1 MPAVQKERNGAR
13 RCIVPM
19 LLLLLML
26 AMPVLGFVL
35 MTLGIAAQEQVREVD
50 LFSDFEKLDGGCTIL
65 SSNFTSRS
73 SECSDAG
80 SGSSRVCSC
89 TYYYVFSFV
98 ANIEDNNSST
108 EVHTSVEVPHNKS
121 RSNYCLYEPVPPKWD
136 EGEIVD
142 CYEPNVPQDPRPEYS
157 CGNPNCIKIYWDFSK
172 ERLANLLKILGV
184 CASCIGGTS
193 WLAVCCFVPIY
204 RWARATK
211 DEDVHDLAY
220 GDLENNEESDFG
232 MRSSDLPGGVREFAM
247 KISGEACDFDMKIPD
262 GAQNLIPSE
271 MQEKPAFL
279 NDLTVTTDNAVK
291 KPPPAFIECDESADD
306 DVSLSTIGMY
316 GMSSRAGELQT
327 ILAKRRL
334 KRALTN

>member
-1 MPAVQKERNGAR
+1 VCERIGRANSQGLLPPRSHPTVPSMPAVQKERNGAR

-26 AMPVLGFVL
+26 VMPVLGFVL

-157 CGNPNCIKIYWDFSK
+157 CGNPDCIKIYWDFSK

-193 WLAVCCFVPIY
+193 WLVVCCFVPIY
-204 RWARATK
+204 RWARAK
-211 DEDVHDLAY
+211 KDVHGSEETYPACLVQKMND
-220 GDLENNEESDFG
+220 GSIFCQCRDCMNN
-232 MRSSDLPGGVREFAM
+232 
-247 KISGEACDFDMKIPD
+247 
-262 GAQNLIPSE
+262 
-271 MQEKPAFL
+271 
-279 NDLTVTTDNAVK
+279 
-291 KPPPAFIECDESADD
+291 
-306 DVSLSTIGMY
+306 
-316 GMSSRAGELQT
+316 
-327 ILAKRRL
+327 
-334 KRALTN
+334 